1 MGKRRERDDN
11 EPKVY
16 SHIYYSKTSK
26 NLMWYIFAPSSFT
39 SHLSWT
45 VSSYRQNSFINFW
58 LRDITPS
65 HITSLDVTP
74 SELRTLE
81 VLTFRHYTFRK
92 LHLRAV
98 SLSEYY
104 TFGSYTFIC
113 FTYGIL
119 HPRKLHLQM
128 FHLQDITI
136 SQNYTFQSFWR
147 RPKVKSQRFNFP
159 KVKSP

>member
-1 MGKRRERDDN
+1 MGKRRERGDN

-104 TFGSYTFIC
+104 TFGSYTFRC
-113 FTYGIL
+113 FTFGTL
-119 HPRKLHLQM
+119 RLR
-128 FHLQDITI
+128 DITNTTF
-136 SQNYTFQSFWR
+136 QNYTFHSFWR
-147 RPKVKSQRFNFP
+147 RPKRWKVQRCKFSKVKPP
-159 KVKSP
+159 KV